1 MKPLYSKCQ
10 TVALVLLVV
19 GMLTLGFAQAG
30 VGAAAAIHPARTITD
45 TSGAPVQRAFGG
57 SVSSSFSCS
66 NATCFAPDATPVGNL
81 SLSWHYSVTW
91 AVIYTLT
98 NISATQVQIE
108 VQAAIGI
115 SASIKIS
122 TCTNGTGTIPC
133 QVTSF
138 DVSVSGS
145 ESSNGYTNITNSTV
159 DQTNASAGPTG
170 SVPSWAI
177 MNSWSKAALNFSGS
191 YAAHIPLS
199 DVKSES
205 VSASFDVGGSE
216 TSSISFASP
225 LSLVPM
231 DPAAGDMWNSSAAYV
246 AHGSYSN
253 GSTFTLSKPGMPPET
268 VSHWYHGATSP
279 SGTLGLNGTD
289 LGPITLYDNYTAPP
303 TVVTAQIID
312 LTFSTGNYSAEDG
325 WVIVPLNLF
334 GGISSLTSLAIAH
347 GAAPIPAV
355 RETASSN
362 GLNASSESAYYR
374 AGSGFIGVGEG
385 GNTSLPSS
393 EPGELSPTVHVTA
406 GPEPVNV
413 ALAQY
418 QSITASPSNGGGF
431 PLLFVA
437 VAAVA
442 AVVVIGGVLFWRR
455 SSGRARPP
463 ASPPSAPSNVE
474 GPTTKP

>member
-1 MKPLYSKCQ
+1 M
-10 TVALVLLVV
+10 
-19 GMLTLGFAQAG
+19 
-30 VGAAAAIHPARTITD
+30 
-45 TSGAPVQRAFGG
+45 
-57 SVSSSFSCS
+57 
-66 NATCFAPDATPVGNL
+66 GNL

-159 DQTNASAGPTG
+159 DQTNASAGSP
-170 SVPSWAI
+170 VACQSWAI

-231 DPAAGDMWNSSAAYV
+231 DPAAGDLWNSSAAYR
-246 AHGSYSN
+246 GPR
-253 GSTFTLSKPGMPPET
+253 LLLER
-268 VSHWYHGATSP
+268 
-279 SGTLGLNGTD
+279 LNVH
-289 LGPITLYDNYTAPP
+289 LEQARHAPR
-303 TVVTAQIID
+303 
-312 LTFSTGNYSAEDG
+312 DG
-325 WVIVPLNLF
+325 
-334 GGISSLTSLAIAH
+334 
-347 GAAPIPAV
+347 
-355 RETASSN
+355 
-362 GLNASSESAYYR
+362 
-374 AGSGFIGVGEG
+374 
-385 GNTSLPSS
+385 
-393 EPGELSPTVHVTA
+393 
-406 GPEPVNV
+406 V
-413 ALAQY
+413 ALVPRGDQ
-418 QSITASPSNGGGF
+418 PFGN
-431 PLLFVA
+431 P
-437 VAAVA
+437 
-442 AVVVIGGVLFWRR
+442 
-455 SSGRARPP
+455 RAERD
-463 ASPPSAPSNVE
+463 
-474 GPTTKP
+474 